1 MPRVRRT
8 ADARARG
15 FTLVEILVVVVIM
28 AIVIGMAML
37 SINVTGRD
45 QQIDQEGRRI
55 EGLLSLLHDRAL
67 IEGRDFGMRI
77 QPSGYDFEYYDT
89 RRGRW
94 LPLDQEREF
103 RKRDLPKGLG
113 FQLELDSTVV
123 VLKPVDP
130 NFTADTPPPPPQIA
144 IAASGDASPFR
155 LTLMRD
161 GSQAKASVSSD
172 TMGKLSLQTSDHP
185 LQEKRS

>member
-1 MPRVRRT
+1 MRRGGGTFGPR
-8 ADARARG
+8 AQG

-28 AIVIGMAML
+28 AIVIGMAVL
-37 SINVTGRD
+37 SINVTGHD

-77 QPSGYDFEYYDT
+77 QPVGYDFEYYDT

-94 LPLDQEREF
+94 FPLEQEREF
-103 RKRDLPKGLG
+103 RKRDLPKGLS
-113 FQLELDSTVV
+113 FQLELDSVVV

-130 NFTADTPPPPPQIA
+130 NLKDDTAPPPPQIA

-155 LTLMRD
+155 LTLIRD
-161 GSQAKASVSSD
+161 GSPAKASVSSD

-185 LQEKRS
+185 LQEKPT